1 MRLRESGLTAAIV
14 VLTVSED
21 SELAQAALAAGVLG
35 YVTKA
40 HAATD
45 LVPAVQAAL
54 GGRQFVSASGGDPR

>member
-1 MRLRESGLTAAIV
+1 V

-21 SELAQAALAAGVLG
+21 SAVAEAALAAGALG

-45 LVPAVQAAL
+45 LVPAVDAAI
-54 GGRQFVSASGGDPR
+54 GGHRFVSASMSRKVEGPRSTSSGSF